1 MGKISGIFQK
11 NNDLIERLIS
21 QPRYI
26 PRIIREDLASILIS
40 ELING
45 EPVQIKDSTKFIR
58 RYGVFYPLLIH
69 LRHSDLWKSL
79 KELATESPE
88 AAAPIAELFITKIF
102 DLIDDF
108 PKIRDGIYNDL
119 DEEMQNLL
127 SQFAKL
133 LEETQEQWNQNPQNT
148 PHVMNEE
155 LIELLQKLSELI
167 NQISYE
173 SSIPAESIEQIC
185 STLSEPLSSFQKQ
198 IDSVESTE
206 SEIDPEA
213 IEDLIEALKKAVDEA
228 EDELACAG
236 REETHPPEDDDSNR
250 AADSSDAE
258 DTETSEDPESKN
270 PESHS
275 EEAGHGDSVVENGS
289 DSGGEPAEGQRL
301 SGEEGGNEQAM
312 SPSELN
318 EMIQQMLRQL
328 QEIKQNQGG
337 DQTMS
342 DSPMTENISSFSKN
356 PDAGKMLQLLMQKT
370 VFAPVNKMLQ
380 SLRPHLETI
389 NFLTQLFPANQWGW
403 DTTALKQ
410 EYIANLEKYAK
421 IIEKNE
427 DLKQILRLI
436 GRIEL
441 EYGIK
446 KQSISPMGRSEVHS
460 ITLSNDISRLL
471 PMEAV
476 KFHHPLLRKKLYA
489 DFTEGKLLT
498 YNLRGK
504 NWTDGPPK
512 KKEQGPVV
520 ALVDTSGSMHGNPEV
535 VAKSVI
541 LALTKKMI
549 KQERDVKVI
558 LFSGRNNTNEI
569 ELTSKKKMA
578 TEFLKFLQG
587 TFGGGT
593 DFNTALKS
601 GLESLK
607 QPAFKGADLL
617 FITDGD
623 SVISDQSLINEWNK
637 VKEDPEARVF
647 SMIIDNHSAGGLSP
661 ISDYTYFIPNDRN
674 WSLNNSPATMIRF
687 IASQNNP
694 PQNKNSSVT
703 KSSRRKR

>member
-1 MGKISGIFQK
+1 MEYSRKNKILIDGI
-11 NNDLIERLIS
+11 IA
-21 QPRYI
+21 QPRHI
-26 PRIIREDLASILIS
+26 PQTVREDLASILVA
-40 ELING
+40 ELIEG
-45 EPVQIKDSTKFIR
+45 ESIEIKDSKKFIQ

-79 KELATESPE
+79 KGLAAESPE
-88 AAAPIAELFITKIF
+88 AAAPITELFITKIF
-102 DLIDDF
+102 DLIDNF
-108 PKIRDGIYNDL
+108 PKIREGIYNDL

-127 SQFAKL
+127 AQFAKL
-133 LEETQEQWNQNPQNT
+133 LEETEEQWNKEIENP
-148 PHVMNEE
+148 PGSMNEE
-155 LIELLQKLSELI
+155 IIDLLQKLSELI
-167 NQISYE
+167 NRMSHDGD
-173 SSIPAESIEQIC
+173 IPPESIEQIC
-185 STLSEPLSSFQKQ
+185 NSVSEPLSSLQEL
-198 IDSVESTE
+198 IDSVENTDA
-206 SEIDPEA
+206 EIDPDA
-213 IEDLIEALKKAVDEA
+213 IDDLIDALKKAVDDA
-228 EDELACAG
+228 ENELASAG
-236 REETHPPEDDDSNR
+236 QEETQIPEGDDSNQLT
-250 AADSSDAE
+250 DSSDAE
-258 DTETSEDPESKN
+258 DTEISENPESLDPESHN
-270 PESHS
+270 Q
-275 EEAGHGDSVVENGS
+275 EAGSEDSEIENGS
-289 DSGGEPAEGQRL
+289 DSGGEPAEGQG
-301 SGEEGGNEQAM
+301 SQGEEGGNEQRM

-318 EMIQQMLRQL
+318 EMIQQMLRQI
-328 QEIKQNQGG
+328 QEKKQNQDG
-337 DQTMS
+337 DQTKS
-342 DSPMTENISSFSKN
+342 TSPRTENISSFSKMPN
-356 PDAGKMLQLLMQKT
+356 TEKMLQALMQKS
-370 VFAPVNKMLQ
+370 VFDPVNQMLQ
-380 SLRPHLETI
+380 TLRPHLETI
-389 NFLTQLFPANQWGW
+389 DFLAQLFPANQWGL
-403 DTTALKQ
+403 DSTSLKQ

-421 IIEKNE
+421 IVEKNAE
-427 DLKQILRLI
+427 LKEILWLI

-460 ITLSNDISRLL
+460 ITRSNDISRML

-520 ALVDTSGSMHGNPEV
+520 ALVDTSGSMQGTPEV

-558 LFSGRNNTNEI
+558 LFSGRNTTDEI

-623 SVISDQSLINEWNK
+623 SAISDQALINEWKK
-637 VKEDPEARVF
+637 VKEDQEARVF
-647 SMIIDNHSAGGLSP
+647 SLIVDHHSAGGLTP
-661 ISDYTYFIPNDRN
+661 ISDYTYFIQRDQN
-674 WSLNNSPATMIRF
+674 WSIRNSPATMIRF
-687 IASQNNP
+687 IASPNNP
-694 PQNKNSSVT
+694 EKT
-703 KSSRRKR
+703 KKKDRSKSPRIGR